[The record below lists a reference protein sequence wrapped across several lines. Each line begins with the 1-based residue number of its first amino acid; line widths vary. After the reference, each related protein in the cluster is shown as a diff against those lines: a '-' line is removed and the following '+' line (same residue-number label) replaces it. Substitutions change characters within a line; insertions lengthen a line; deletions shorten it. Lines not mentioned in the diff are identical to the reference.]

1 MSDDFY
7 PVPELDGSPPA
18 APDHTPHGGARWL
31 ARFGLGAGSL
41 VLAFGIGAF
50 GAGHLTTAGHEP
62 EVSTTQGSGQDAAPA
77 QQPGAAVRAP
87 AGESGDED

>member
-18 APDHTPHGGARWL
+18 ARGYTPHSGARRL

-41 VLAFGIGAF
+41 ALAFGIGAF
-50 GAGHLTTAGHEP
+50 GAGHLTTAGHAP

-77 QQPGAAVRAP
+77 QQPGAAVQAP
-87 AGESGDED
+87 AGEGDDED